1 MYHLISVLEKPSG
14 IMYLLHLTETGLGKS
29 RDLPKDSQ
37 EISDRAGVS
46 IYLFLC
52 KNPPSIIDSAAD
64 RVISEHSAMF
74 IFQLEVF
81 GGLFCLTR
89 IW

>member
-1 MYHLISVLEKPSG
+1 
-14 IMYLLHLTETGLGKS
+14 MYLLHLTETGLGKS

-74 IFQLEVF
+74 IFSV
-81 GGLFCLTR
+81 GG
-89 IW
+89 IWGFVLSYKNMVSNVQDLIAVTLKK